1 MLQLNAFEHFS
12 KEVRNKPLVDRGLF
26 GVLVLTKK
34 KWVPTEISSED
45 FVRYE
50 HVSEYD
56 TEKLRIK
63 LEDDAYTLGN
73 SIAPMWP
80 LVRLIEW

>member
-1 MLQLNAFEHFS
+1 MLHLSAFEHF
-12 KEVRNKPLVDRGLF
+12 KEQFRNKSLVDRDLF
-26 GVLVLTKK
+26 GVLSLVNNE
-34 KWVPTEISSED
+34 WVPTEITAED

-56 TEKLRIK
+56 TEQLRIK

-73 SIAPMWP
+73 TIAPMWP
-80 LVRLIEW
+80 LVKLIEW